1 MAATIRS
8 LCVFCGSAAGRRDDY
23 ADAARSFGRVLAE
36 RSICL
41 VYGGGNIGLMG
52 ILADEVLSGGGHVI
66 GVIPRHLVERELA
79 HAGATEMR
87 IVNSMHERKALM
99 AELADAFVALPG
111 GIGTFEELLEIMTW
125 AQLGL
130 HNKPIGILDVC
141 GYYRPLLTL
150 LNNAAHEG
158 FVLPENEGLLTVTT
172 DPAEMLG
179 RLAASMSV
187 TAPPIRRL
195 PPAKADGVI
204 GLDFQ
209 TGQ

>member
-8 LCVFCGSAAGRRDDY
+8 LCVFCGSAAGQRGDY
-23 ADAARSFGRVLAE
+23 ADEARSLGRLLAE
-36 RSICL
+36 RGIRL

-52 ILADEVLSGGGHVI
+52 ILADEVLSGGGQVI

-87 IVNSMHERKALM
+87 IVGSMHERKALM

-130 HNKPIGILDVC
+130 HNKPIGLLDAC
-141 GYYRPLLTL
+141 GYYRPLLAL
-150 LNNAAHEG
+150 LQNAAHEG
-158 FVLPENEGLLTVTT
+158 FLQPENQRLLTVAT
-172 DPAEMLG
+172 DPVDLLG
-179 RLAASMSV
+179 RLAAFNSV
-187 TAPPIRRL
+187 AVFQS
-195 PPAKADGVI
+195 ADLKSQI
-204 GLDFQ
+204 
-209 TGQ
+209 

>member
-1 MAATIRS
+1 LLAQRGIR
-8 LCVFCGSAAGRRDDY
+8 
-23 ADAARSFGRVLAE
+23 
-36 RSICL
+36 L

-87 IVNSMHERKALM
+87 IVGSMHERKALM

-130 HNKPIGILDVC
+130 HNKPIGLLDAC
-141 GYYRPLLTL
+141 GYYRPLLAL
-150 LNNAAHEG
+150 LHNAAHEG
-158 FVLPENEGLLTVTT
+158 FLLPENQRLLTVAT
-172 DPAEMLG
+172 DPAELLNQ
-179 RLAASMSV
+179 LAASIS
-187 TAPPIRRL
+187 
-195 PPAKADGVI
+195 
-204 GLDFQ
+204 DFGFQ
-209 TGQ
+209 VPDLKSKI